1 MKEVR
6 VLVNGKR
13 KIRMIYLF
21 KVEKRQRLSN
31 EWHEE
36 INSNMMK
43 LREPELLKKRGEEGK
58 RKIWMTFWLKERKQ

>member
-1 MKEVR
+1 
-6 VLVNGKR
+6 
-13 KIRMIYLF
+13 MIYLF

-43 LREPELLKKRGEEGK
+43 LTEPELLKKRGEEGK